1 MNITKTTV
9 HSNPEGGGELVY
21 KKKMLGRAK
30 IELFNRNFY
39 KSFCVER
46 SIKRVSHNKSFR
58 KCYWEWTAVET
69 WKQQV
74 PTKFEIKVPR
84 VD

>member
-9 HSNPEGGGELVY
+9 HSNPEGEGKLVSK

-58 KCYWEWTAVET
+58 KCCIVFDLSSIRFIESEL
-69 WKQQV
+69 
-74 PTKFEIKVPR
+74 
-84 VD
+84 

>member
-1 MNITKTTV
+1 
-9 HSNPEGGGELVY
+9 
-21 KKKMLGRAK
+21 MLGRAK

-58 KCYWEWTAVET
+58 KCCITYRVFDLLRVNCSRNLEATGAN
-69 WKQQV
+69 
-74 PTKFEIKVPR
+74 KV
-84 VD
+84 